1 MKAGSTAMPTNGRH
15 PSEEMVM
22 RKPVSFFSQGVKL
35 VGDLYLPDDLARG
48 EKRAAVLLCHGYTG
62 VRNIYLPDNDPGAQ
76 RSRLCRPRFRLPGL
90 GRQRGADDTARVPST
105 NSSGIVVIAAGLLRR
120 AVMPNSA
127 D

>member
-1 MKAGSTAMPTNGRH
+1 MPSTGRH
-15 PSEEMVM
+15 RSEEVVM
-22 RKPVSFFSQGVKL
+22 RKPVSFFSQSVKPT
-35 VGDLYLPDDLARG
+35 VPRG
-48 EKRAAVLLCHGYTG
+48 EKRAAVLLCHDYTG